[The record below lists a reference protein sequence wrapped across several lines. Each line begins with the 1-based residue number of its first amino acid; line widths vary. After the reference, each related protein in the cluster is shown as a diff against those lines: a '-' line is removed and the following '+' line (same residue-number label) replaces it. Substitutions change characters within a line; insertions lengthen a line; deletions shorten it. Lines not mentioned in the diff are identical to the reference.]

1 MFERENEIVSGTF
14 NDREEELELS
24 LRPQKLCQY
33 IGQNKVKEVL
43 NIFIE
48 SAKMRNQPLD
58 HVLLSGPPG
67 LGKT

>member
-1 MFERENEIVSGTF
+1 MFERENEIVAGTF
-14 NDREEELELS
+14 NDHDEELELS
-24 LRPQKLCQY
+24 LRPQKLPQF

-58 HVLLSGPPG
+58 HVLLS
-67 LGKT
+67 